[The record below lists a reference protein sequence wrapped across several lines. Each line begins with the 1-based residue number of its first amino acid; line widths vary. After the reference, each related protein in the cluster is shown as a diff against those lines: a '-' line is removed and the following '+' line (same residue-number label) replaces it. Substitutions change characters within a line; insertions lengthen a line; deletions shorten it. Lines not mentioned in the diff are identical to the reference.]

1 MASASGD
8 NLRPKRVLQE
18 FRHLQ
23 AEIAAGRL
31 GFVKDLRMNPDEDL
45 FTWRFGLFNFDD
57 SKPGGRNLNSD
68 LNRLAAT

>member
-8 NLRPKRVLQE
+8 NLRSKRVLQE
-18 FRHLQ
+18 FRHLE

-31 GFVKDLRMNPDEDL
+31 GFVKDLRMKDDDL